1 MDVGFLVAELS
12 KIDGALC
19 QATLQFSS
27 RLDAVVGCL
36 TRQSEL
42 FHLVG
47 GGIGKVDVPI
57 TRQECQQRLRAPR
70 SQGPQPGSITTL
82 GHLVK

>member
-1 MDVGFLVAELS
+1 MRFSMSPSDIAGRQSRRQEGRINGGPWMSDSWWRKLS
-12 KIDGALC
+12 KIDGALF

-47 GGIGKVDVPI
+47 VALAKLM
-57 TRQECQQRLRAPR
+57 CL
-70 SQGPQPGSITTL
+70 
-82 GHLVK
+82 